1 MPRKTLRKRDMW
13 AWITIPPG
21 TLVTCSDP
29 VNGVMTRRTVLV
41 VATSPGGNRVQ
52 VLHEGVLTIVNRWA
66 LRQG

>member
-1 MPRKTLRKRDMW
+1 MPRKTLRKRDER

-21 TLVTCSDP
+21 TLVTCFHP
-29 VNGVMTRRTVLV
+29 VNGVVGALVLV

-52 VLHEGVLTIVNRWA
+52 VLHEGVLTLVNRWS